1 MSSEG
6 RIVEEDLLWVRW
18 NAAAHQRRPEIAD
31 AIARF
36 DPGPREPGQ
45 AAAAWLREHGLGG
58 ESQPY
63 LALFEQELVGFYA
76 LTAGQVELA
85 SGARDKLGLA
95 RSTQGAYLLTWVAKS
110 AQHDFDGAI
119 LVNDA
124 VGVAQELAEGASA
137 TLLAL
142 DPYDEETDQM
152 WRTRFGMRPSRT
164 TLRVSGSNG
173 PLKRLFVPLR
183 QP

>member
-1 MSSEG
+1 VSFGHIDGQIDVDLETPRGLVGKMERLQSLYKLMATSDHLPRFRG
-6 RIVEEDLLWVRW
+6 ALVEVRDIHR
-18 NAAAHQRRPEIAD
+18 AARDR
-31 AIARF
+31 
-36 DPGPREPGQ
+36 
-45 AAAAWLREHGLGG
+45 LEHG
-58 ESQPY
+58 QIQQ
-63 LALFEQELVGFYA
+63 EQQECN
-76 LTAGQVELA
+76 
-85 SGARDKLGLA
+85 
-95 RSTQGAYLLTWVAKS
+95 
-110 AQHDFDGAI
+110 DFDGAI

-183 QP
+183 

>member
-1 MSSEG
+1 MGSGERIGEG
-6 RIVEEDLLWVRW
+6 NLLWVRW
-18 NAAAHQRRPEIAD
+18 NEAAHQHHPEIAD

-45 AAAAWLREHGLGG
+45 AAAAWPREHGLGR

-63 LALFEQELVGFYA
+63 LALYEQQLVGFYA

-85 SGARDKLGLA
+85 SGVRNKLGLA
-95 RSTQGAYLLTWVAKS
+95 RSTQGAYLLTWIAKS

-142 DPYDEETDQM
+142 DPYDEETDRM

-164 TLRVSGSNG
+164 KLRASGSDG